1 MRHATILVAIL
12 AFVPLAS
19 ATAQVQRPPIEPGTR
34 VRISHECG
42 TRTLYGGATRID
54 CRTDK
59 GTIAALTADSVV
71 LRIGEPATQLA
82 VSLASV
88 NRLEVVRG
96 RKSNVG
102 TGAGIGLVVGMVAGA
117 VFGYASFEECVSF
130 CIGPDIDRGENAVL
144 GAAIFGLG
152 GTVFGA
158 LIGASSKTERWEEV
172 PLDRLRVSLGPQRDG
187 RFGFGASVR
196 F

>member
-12 AFVPLAS
+12 AFVPLTS
-19 ATAQVQRPPIEPGTR
+19 ATAQVQRPPIEPGMR

-42 TRTLYGGATRID
+42 TRTLYGGATPID

-59 GTIAALTADSVV
+59 GTLAVLTADSIV
-71 LRIGEPATQLA
+71 LRVGEPATQLA
-82 VSLASV
+82 VLLASV

-96 RKSNVG
+96 RKSNAA
-102 TGAGIGLVVGMVAGA
+102 TGAGIGLVVGIVAGA

-130 CIGPDIDRGENAVL
+130 CIGPGREGVAILVAT
-144 GAAIFGLG
+144 IFGLG
-152 GTVFGA
+152 GAVVGT
-158 LIGASSKTERWEEV
+158 LIGSAVKTDRWQEV
-172 PLDRLRVSLGPQRDG
+172 PLDRLRLQVAPQRDG
-187 RFGFGASVR
+187 RFGLGLSVS